1 MRYERVLSDVTA
13 HKVILSPTAYMNIS
27 RLGIGHYQVL
37 LMLFIAG
44 RVGRVE
50 IFFLGGGRLT
60 SFSGGTVED
69 KSLSTKYKKE
79 TIESQE
85 ILNLFKKS
93 VFLFSN
99 ALFLLSL
106 FLPSGAW
113 LRKVWFSD
121 GVNYSYCIE
130 TEC

>member
-50 IFFLGGGRLT
+50 IFFFWGGEVNIIFRGN
-60 SFSGGTVED
+60 SGG
-69 KSLSTKYKKE
+69 
-79 TIESQE
+79 
-85 ILNLFKKS
+85 
-93 VFLFSN
+93 
-99 ALFLLSL
+99 
-106 FLPSGAW
+106 
-113 LRKVWFSD
+113 
-121 GVNYSYCIE
+121 
-130 TEC
+130 

>member
-50 IFFLGGGRLT
+50 VFFLGGGLT
-60 SFSGGTVED
+60 SFSGGTEED

-85 ILNLFKKS
+85 ILNPFKNS

-106 FLPSGAW
+106 FFPSGAW
-113 LRKVWFSD
+113 QRKVWFSD

>member
-1 MRYERVLSDVTA
+1 
-13 HKVILSPTAYMNIS
+13 MNIS

-50 IFFLGGGRLT
+50 IFFFWGGGRLT

-85 ILNLFKKS
+85 ILNLFS
-93 VFLFSN
+93 RNS
-99 ALFLLSL
+99 
-106 FLPSGAW
+106 
-113 LRKVWFSD
+113 
-121 GVNYSYCIE
+121 
-130 TEC
+130 

>member
-1 MRYERVLSDVTA
+1 
-13 HKVILSPTAYMNIS
+13 MNIS
-27 RLGIGHYQVL
+27 RSGIGHYQVL

-50 IFFLGGGRLT
+50 IFFFGGGRLT

-106 FLPSGAW
+106 FFPSGAW